1 MEDLGLVH
9 VYTGDG
15 KGKTTAALGMCA
27 RAVGHGYR
35 ALVVQFM
42 KTPGTYGENFL
53 SLPGLKVIASGHD
66 CLVFS
71 EKVTQADLDKAEE
84 GLCIAA
90 QALRSGEY
98 RIVVL
103 DEVSVAIKF
112 GLIRLGDVIRAVEDR
127 FPGVEVVLTGRYAPP
142 ELLEMADYV
151 TEMRAVKH
159 PYQKGITSRKG
170 VDR

>member
-1 MEDLGLVH
+1 MGELGLVH

-35 ALVVQFM
+35 ALIVQFM
-42 KTPGTYGENFL
+42 KTDGTYGENLL

-71 EKVTQADLDKAEE
+71 DRITQADRDRAAE
-84 GLCIAA
+84 GLSLAS
-90 QALRSGEY
+90 QAMRSGEY
-98 RIVVL
+98 GVVVM
-103 DEVSVAIKF
+103 DEVNVAIKL
-112 GLIRLGDVIRAVEDR
+112 GLLDLNDVISAVKGR
-127 FPGVEVVLTGRYAPP
+127 SPGVEVVLTGRYAPP
-142 ELLEMADYV
+142 ELLEIADYV
-151 TEMRAVKH
+151 TEMRPLKH
-159 PYQKGITSRKG
+159 PYQKGVISRKG

>member
-1 MEDLGLVH
+1 MDELGLVH

-42 KTPGTYGENFL
+42 KTSGTYGENFL

-71 EKVTQADLDKAEE
+71 EKIAQADLDKAAE
-84 GLCIAA
+84 GLGIAA

-103 DEVSVAIKF
+103 DEVSVALKF
-112 GLIRLGDVIRAVEDR
+112 GLVQLDEVIRAIEGR
-127 FPGVEVVLTGRYAPP
+127 SPGVEVVLTGRYAPP
-142 ELLEMADYV
+142 ELLEIADYV